1 MAKRVFKRV
10 DDPAVITRQ
19 SLRNYY
25 TLKYFN
31 LFMNAY
37 KFTNLDYQQKDFL
50 LRKMWAVGR
59 LACFRLASST
69 EKHPQG
75 EVVFCP
81 FATAELNIY
90 DYPVKVSLIK
100 LKNVSFIPTSLQVVD
115 KDVVIGFAQRNKHSV
130 WEMVMPLV
138 EKIVDVEMTLRTAL
152 KSQKTPWLVAYT
164 PENEEQKNIIKNNL
178 DSDEPYLF
186 LESDDVNQYKALVS
200 GANYNCDKLYNL
212 KQCYENEIKEY
223 LGINNLGVNEKK
235 EHLIGDEINVNQE
248 IVESHGE
255 CFLDCLKEFCERI
268 KDVLGY
274 EVQVELNKP
283 DSIEYNEDVD
293 DKEDDKDDSSNQ

>member
-1 MAKRVFKRV
+1 MAKRVFKR
-10 DDPAVITRQ
+10 DDGSSVVTRQ
-19 SLRNYY
+19 SLVNYY
-25 TLKYFN
+25 ILKYFN

-37 KFTNLDYQQKDFL
+37 KFTGIDYQQKDFL

-59 LACFRLASST
+59 LACFRLADKT

-81 FATAELNIY
+81 YATSELNIY

-100 LKNVSFIPTSLQVVD
+100 LKNVSFIPTTLQVVD
-115 KDVVIGFAQRNKHSV
+115 KDVVIGYAQRNKHSV
-130 WEMVMPLV
+130 LEMVLPLV
-138 EKIVDVEMTLRTAL
+138 EKIVDVEMTLRTSL
-152 KSQKTPWLVAYT
+152 KSQKTPWLVGYS
-164 PENEEQKNIIKNNL
+164 PENETQRQEIKNNL
-178 DSDEPYLF
+178 ESDEPYLF
-186 LESDDVNQYKALVS
+186 LEMDDINQFKAIVS

-235 EHLIGDEINVNQE
+235 EHLIGAEVDVNQE

-274 EVQVELNKP
+274 EVNVELNKP
-283 DSIEYNEDVD
+283 DSLEYNEV
-293 DKEDDKDDSSNQ
+293 KEEEDDVKTLEQK